1 MNAID
6 KEIEKHY
13 QNSTKL
19 KEIYIS
25 SKNLSYEKSKEL
37 QKQQNDEYDKM
48 MFLKNLRKEIV
59 KRDEN
64 EKRIIR
70 F

>member
-1 MNAID
+1 MNTID
-6 KEIEKHY
+6 REIEKHY
-13 QNSTKL
+13 RNSTKL

-25 SKNLSYEKSKEL
+25 SKNLSYKKSKEL
-37 QKQQNDEYDKM
+37 QEQQNDEYDKM

>member
-1 MNAID
+1 MNEID

-25 SKNLSYEKSKEL
+25 SKNLSYKKSKEL
-37 QKQQNDEYDKM
+37 QEQQNDEYDKM

>member
-1 MNAID
+1 MSIID

-25 SKNLSYEKSKEL
+25 NKNLSYKKSKEL
-37 QKQQNDEYDKM
+37 QKQQNNEYDKM

-59 KRDEN
+59 KRDED
-64 EKRIIR
+64 EKHIIK